1 MTQQTTQKQNVTNNI
16 AITERFEFRDI
27 HANEADRAVA
37 IEQICF
43 PPHEACSEKSMK
55 TRIANAPELFM
66 VAIEKSTGEI
76 AGFLN
81 GVATDEE
88 IFRDEFFTD
97 ISQHKPDG
105 KNVMLLGLDVLPQYR
120 GQGLAREIVSQYSKR
135 EKANQRNLL
144 ILTCLPEKVAMYE
157 KMGLIDK
164 GISGSSWGGEEWHE
178 MTLTLL
184 TFTDCTKMWY
194 C

>member
-1 MTQQTTQKQNVTNNI
+1 MTQQTKQKQNVTNNI

-97 ISQHKPDG
+97 ISQHKPNG

-178 MTLTLL
+178 MTLTL
-184 TFTDCTKMWY
+184 
-194 C
+194 

>member
-88 IFRDEFFTD
+88 IFRDEFLR
-97 ISQHKPDG
+97 IS
-105 KNVMLLGLDVLPQYR
+105 
-120 GQGLAREIVSQYSKR
+120 VSINR
-135 EKANQRNLL
+135 
-144 ILTCLPEKVAMYE
+144 ME
-157 KMGLIDK
+157 KM
-164 GISGSSWGGEEWHE
+164 
-178 MTLTLL
+178 
-184 TFTDCTKMWY
+184 
-194 C
+194 

>member
-1 MTQQTTQKQNVTNNI
+1 
-16 AITERFEFRDI
+16 
-27 HANEADRAVA
+27 
-37 IEQICF
+37 
-43 PPHEACSEKSMK
+43 
-55 TRIANAPELFM
+55 

-97 ISQHKPDG
+97 ISQHKPNG

-178 MTLTLL
+178 MTLTL
-184 TFTDCTKMWY
+184 
-194 C
+194 